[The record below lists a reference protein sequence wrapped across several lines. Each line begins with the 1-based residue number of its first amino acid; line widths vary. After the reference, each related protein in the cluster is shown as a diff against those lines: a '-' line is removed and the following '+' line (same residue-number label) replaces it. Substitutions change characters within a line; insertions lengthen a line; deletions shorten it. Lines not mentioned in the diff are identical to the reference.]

1 MEPTAPAVPVDSLP
15 VAPASS
21 VRSDPE
27 TPRSAGAPSGSRD
40 LLAAESAILDVAR
53 VAVAQGEGERAIQA
67 VERHR
72 AQFPNGVLSEERE
85 ALTIKALHLVG
96 RDAEARSRA
105 VRFEKAYPL
114 SLFLP
119 AIRSVLD

>member
-1 MEPTAPAVPVDSLP
+1 LPAAPVSSFRFDP
-15 VAPASS
+15 VAQ
-21 VRSDPE
+21 
-27 TPRSAGAPSGSRD
+27 RSAGASSGARD
-40 LLAAESAILDVAR
+40 RLAAESAILDVAR

-67 VERHR
+67 IERHR

-96 RDAEARSRA
+96 RNAEARSRA
-105 VRFEKAYPL
+105 VLFQKAYPL

-119 AIRSVLD
+119 ALRSVLDPAP